1 MRERLR
7 GTGPRTTVARSAR
20 LLNRSARACPS
31 HAFRL
36 KQDGQDEQDEE
47 AKVWKTLMSIERRG
61 NTEKRSVRTLIAI
74 DLPTKKNAPR
84 CP

>member
-7 GTGPRTTVARSAR
+7 GTGPRTTVARSAC

-36 KQDGQDEQDEE
+36 KQDGQDYQDEQDEE
-47 AKVWKTLMSIERRG
+47 AKVWKTLMSID
-61 NTEKRSVRTLIAI
+61 AI
-74 DLPTKKNAPR
+74 GATSTKGP
-84 CP
+84 